1 MLKLFR
7 NIKTEEVVQPID
19 VPVANYTKEQIND
32 LFALGKF
39 TPVLFYKSKAKKLF
53 DLGLSFDDSKYLL
66 RTRNFTVNEI
76 VKCIGTLK
84 LDVNIIRA
92 LICSKETFLS
102 EIPNI
107 MSLVGSVENL
117 RVLTQYQL
125 SIANIK
131 TLFNQLRLTYNDS
144 VALIKCGYK
153 IDEIETLIKAKFSC
167 VQLVSLANIIT
178 VTNVCSLFKED
189 KQNLIF
195 LLSVIN
201 VLKREIKDIDSA
213 LDCYQIIYDSI
224 PNNLYKSLIN
234 CSVKFYPD
242 GTEKEHESTNLNP
255 NREYEEILKYYMDLA
270 GGSFPMTVEIN
281 DAFVAVEK
289 IIKFFRPY
297 DCEFIDEYIPIKPFI
312 LAAIWLAL
320 DMSLGKQ
327 YFENMESINNESISR
342 FVLSFL
348 ISSMCGV
355 TGYFHSGGVGLPF
368 PNITNYIKTYFN
380 IQCTIK
386 QNASKVYGKIPRF
399 LKFNI
404 NETFEDLIKEKQ
416 KDAGR
421 GLSMVYTFRVGNAF
435 LCSLLEKSVF
445 SRETAQNIFRSL
457 WPLPQESE
465 SIRMYLI
472 YSGIPIYT
480 RLNLKDVFVLIP

>member
-7 NIKTEEVVQPID
+7 TIKTGEKVQQID
-19 VPVANYTKEQIND
+19 VPVTNYTKEQIND
-32 LFALGKF
+32 LFALGRF

-53 DLGLSFDDSKYLL
+53 DLGLSFEDSKYLL
-66 RTRNFTVNEI
+66 RTRDFAVDEI

-84 LDVNIIRA
+84 LDVNIIQA

-102 EIPNI
+102 EIPKI
-107 MSLVGSVENL
+107 ISLVGSVENL
-117 RVLTQYQL
+117 RVLIQYQL

-144 VALIKCGYK
+144 VALIKYGYK
-153 IDEIETLIKAKFSC
+153 IDEIETLIKAKFTC
-167 VQLVSLANIIT
+167 TELVSLASVIT
-178 VTNVCSLFKED
+178 ATNVCSLFKED

-201 VLKREIKDIDSA
+201 VLKREVKDIDSA
-213 LDCYQIIYDSI
+213 LDCYQKIYDSI
-224 PNNLYKSLIN
+224 PDNLYKSLIN
-234 CSVKFYPD
+234 CSAKFYPD
-242 GTEKEHESTNLNP
+242 EAEKEHESTNP
-255 NREYEEILKYYMDLA
+255 NMGYEEILKYYMDLA
-270 GGSFPMTVEIN
+270 GGSFPMTVGIN

-289 IIKFFRPY
+289 IIKFFRRS

-327 YFENMESINNESISR
+327 YFENMESINNESVSR

-435 LCSLLEKSVF
+435 LCSLLEESVF

-465 SIRMYLI
+465 SIRMYFI

-480 RLNLKDVFVLIP
+480 KLNLKDVFVLIP